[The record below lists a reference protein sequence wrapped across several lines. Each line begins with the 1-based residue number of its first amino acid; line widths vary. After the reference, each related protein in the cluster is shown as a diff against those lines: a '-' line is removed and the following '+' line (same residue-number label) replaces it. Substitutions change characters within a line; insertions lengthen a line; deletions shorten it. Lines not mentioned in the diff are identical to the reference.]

1 MLSRTVIGNW
11 FPGVV
16 RYQTTGRRDD
26 PQDKRPE
33 LLLASGVRTGSAE
46 QTIEDFTRRCRQN
59 SGLKSPVWHST
70 LSFHPHDAARLNSA
84 QMLEITCAWMKEM
97 NLDKTQ
103 FIVVRHHDRED
114 NQHVHIVANRVR
126 TDGSTV
132 RDGQNFLRSREAN
145 QAVEKQFGL
154 TPGGGSSNPEL
165 QHPERIAGPDRARAE
180 IRQAIGRLLAAGVTE
195 RAELLAGLQA
205 QAITPHEF
213 RDAQGQVKGISF
225 EKDGHYFK
233 GREVAR
239 DYSSPG
245 LDRLLARSQEQA
257 AQAAQA
263 AQQAEATRHVEAEQR
278 ANRRQAIKLTT
289 QADVLQ
295 VRDSGLS
302 SPAQFLYRLS
312 RRGYGFDTD
321 AATGQATH
329 VRHLASGETFAWAE
343 VLPPGSPPLAEQ
355 LVTAIRVEQQ
365 HQVARQCQ
373 TEAGTWARERT
384 QAEQALAE
392 VSATGRCTTRE
403 RLAKLADAAGYPLLP
418 LSAPGETERFKSK
431 ETGEI
436 FREREVLR
444 GGTVAALVTEAQAAR
459 TALRQELKPEITAV
473 LERTK
478 YPADAPLKNPKDYQA
493 RLAAQGLQLQ
503 ESSPGKGIDLVR
515 HQASGQAFYLR
526 DVQPGGPAAP
536 ALIQQVR
543 AAIAEQQAGQAQA
556 EQQLAGVLARKEFTS
571 WPEFYDQARQRGYSQ
586 VFGLDGQPRLLHE
599 ASRQHFALAD
609 LQPNGRDLVQQVT
622 EVIAT
627 RAAEIVHGRIE
638 VGDRPERSAAERVV
652 LMQTRL
658 AEAGVQAEVV
668 EVPAPGTRGTAWL
681 AYQYRP
687 GGNQQDAAN
696 ETLTMLQGA
705 PNTRV
710 LERPGALLG
719 AENEWGP
726 RRGQPGEATLLVAAS
741 DTQTAPVRAT
751 QLTRQLEAAGALVL
765 PGQPEGQADGVTLR
779 IRYHTAHVQQNK
791 LTQLLDQYKHD
802 TPGTSLRETEAGQL
816 ARGGREQVNPNIQQI
831 TR

>member
-16 RYQTTGRRDD
+16 RYQSTGRLDD

-59 SGLKSPVWHST
+59 SHLKSPVWHST
-70 LSFHPHDAARLNSA
+70 LSFHPNDAARLDSA
-84 QMLEITCAWMKEM
+84 QMLEITRTWMKEM

-114 NQHVHIVANRVR
+114 NQHVHVVANRVR
-126 TDGSTV
+126 ADGSTV
-132 RDGQNFLRSREAN
+132 RDGQNFLRSRDAN

-195 RAELLAGLQA
+195 RAELLNGLQA

-213 RDAQGQVKGISF
+213 RDARGQVKGISF

-257 AQAAQA
+257 AQ
-263 AQQAEATRHVEAEQR
+263 QAEATRHVEAEQR
-278 ANRRQAIKLTT
+278 ANRREAIRLMT

-312 RRGYGFDTD
+312 RRGYGFNTD

-329 VRHLASGETFAWAE
+329 VRHLASGETYFWAE

-355 LVTAIRVEQQ
+355 LATASGVEQQ
-365 HQVARQCQ
+365 RLTAQRAQA
-373 TEAGTWARERT
+373 EASTWAQART
-384 QAEQALAE
+384 QAEQSLTEMA
-392 VSATGRCTTRE
+392 ATGRCTTRE

-459 TALRQELKPEITAV
+459 TALRRELKPEITAV
-473 LERTK
+473 LEQTK
-478 YPADAPLKNPKDYQA
+478 YPADAPLKNLKDYQA

-536 ALIQQVR
+536 ALSQQVR
-543 AAIAEQQAGQAQA
+543 AVIAEQQAGQAQA

-571 WPEFYDQARQRGYSQ
+571 WPEFYDQAQQRGYSQ

-622 EVIAT
+622 EGIAT

-687 GGNQQDAAN
+687 GGNQQDAVN

-705 PNTRV
+705 PHTRV

-719 AENEWGP
+719 ADNEWGP

-741 DTQTAPVRAT
+741 ATQTAPVRAT

-765 PGQPEGQADGVTLR
+765 PGQPEGQAGGVTLR
-779 IRYHTAHVQQNK
+779 VRYHTAHAQQAK
-791 LTQLLDQYKHD
+791 LTQLLDHYKHD

-816 ARGGREQVNPNIQQI
+816 ARGGREQVNPKIQQI

>member
-1 MLSRTVIGNW
+1 MLSRTVVGNW

-70 LSFHPHDAARLNSA
+70 LSFHPHDAARLDSA
-84 QMLEITCAWMKEM
+84 QMLEITRAWMKEM

-126 TDGSTV
+126 ADGSTV
-132 RDGQNFLRSREAN
+132 RDGQNFLRSRDAN

-180 IRQAIGRLLAAGVTE
+180 VRQAIGRLLAAGVTE

-245 LDRLLARSQEQA
+245 LDRLLARNQE
-257 AQAAQA
+257 QAAQA
-263 AQQAEATRHVEAEQR
+263 AQQAEATHHVEAEQR
-278 ANRRQAIKLTT
+278 ANQREAIKCTT
-289 QADVLQ
+289 QADVWQ
-295 VRDSGLS
+295 VCDSGLS

-355 LVTAIRVEQQ
+355 LATVIGVEQQ
-365 HQVARQCQ
+365 RLTAQRAQA
-373 TEAGTWARERT
+373 EASNWAQART
-384 QAEQALAE
+384 QAEQSLTELA
-392 VSATGRCTTRE
+392 ATGRCTTRE

-444 GGTVAALVTEAQAAR
+444 GGTVAALVTEARAAR
-459 TALRQELKPEITAV
+459 TALRRELKPEITAV
-473 LERTK
+473 LEQTK
-478 YPADAPLKNPKDYQA
+478 YPADAPLKNLKDYQA

-526 DVQPGGPAAP
+526 DVQPGGLAAP
-536 ALIQQVR
+536 ALSQQVR
-543 AAIAEQQAGQAQA
+543 AVIVEQQAGQAQA
-556 EQQLAGVLARKEFTS
+556 EQQLVGVLVRKGFTS
-571 WPEFYDQARQRGYSQ
+571 WPEFYDQARQRGCSQ
-586 VFGLDGQPRLLHE
+586 MFGLDGQPRLLHE

-609 LQPNGRDLVQQVT
+609 LQPNGRALVQQVA
-622 EVIAT
+622 EGIAA

-668 EVPAPGTRGTAWL
+668 EVPAPGTYGTAWL

-687 GGNQQDAAN
+687 GGSQQDAAN

-705 PNTRV
+705 PHTRV

-719 AENEWGP
+719 ADNDWGP

-751 QLTRQLEAAGALVL
+751 QLIRQLEAAGALVL
-765 PGQPEGQADGVTLR
+765 PGQPDSQADAVTLCV
-779 IRYHTAHVQQNK
+779 RYHTAHAQQDK
-791 LTQLLDQYKHD
+791 LTQLLDQCKHD

-816 ARGGREQVNPNIQQI
+816 ARGGREQVNPKVQQI
-831 TR
+831 TM